1 MAAELIYRMS
11 CETAGR
17 GAAAAARLFEQAAG
31 PHAAALGVGI
41 DALRSKGQAWMLVQL
56 GMAVRRWPEPG
67 ESVEVVTWP
76 SRRTSGVR
84 AWREFEIVSPLGEKL
99 LEAASVWLIVDLQ
112 NRRPVRLPRFLLE
125 LEFPPRITAVD
136 FAPVPERPEAAP
148 RVARRTVSPEDLD
161 INNHANNAAYLAWA
175 EAEAEKDSPCS
186 LQVDFLD
193 EALLGEEI
201 RVETWE
207 QAEQGVIQLI
217 MGARGVCACVQWWR
231 GGQEV

>member
-1 MAAELIYRMS
+1 
-11 CETAGR
+11 
-17 GAAAAARLFEQAAG
+17 
-31 PHAAALGVGI
+31 
-41 DALRSKGQAWMLVQL
+41 
-56 GMAVRRWPEPG
+56 
-67 ESVEVVTWP
+67 
-76 SRRTSGVR
+76 VR